1 MIFLGLERPVE
12 YGRQQIFDPTT
23 AQMVLQAQDQYANAL
38 YRDYVR
44 GLEDMKE
51 FNKEYGNFITPILAD
66 QEWYNKNVI
75 DKVRGTI
82 QRMYDAG
89 IDPTRS
95 VQGRAAISQLI
106 NSIDVGSVNKLRSS
120 AANAEEFLK
129 ARRQLEAQG
138 LYNPLLAKYDGP
150 DINTY
155 STLDRFDEDGNVI
168 SGSGVW
174 DKMSPTPYHNMAD
187 FSKAYYDNIS
197 PIQRSATKNGVKYT
211 VSEITESMLQDIAN
225 RHFNDLVQTP
235 QGQMMYKYYK
245 DTLGSDEAARQAFNS
260 AVVSGNLDRLKYA
273 DNYNEM
279 DLKQKELNLKQQS
292 VNIQRERLN
301 ILKGKQ
307 DPNDALGWTGRQK
320 RNVVINNEAYTGF
333 TQPLQKLIKGS
344 TKSGAKQ
351 QLIDEGI
358 KNPTD
363 WQIDMKIKQNK
374 RALGNYG
381 MDSGSRSVMSMNYRA
396 FQTPVY
402 GDDAITA
409 AALAAGLN
417 KPESIGDIN
426 NIKRAPMTFLGN
438 GTLNLTNIRESVY
451 AGLPMTYWSGS
462 RGLQRYMEKNHVSGH
477 MMYPEHV
484 SVNYNPYGNGE
495 HNWDIN
501 TTIRVPYSELE
512 GYGSNVDKVIENAGG
527 VFITNDNKKYSTA
540 DKKSVYETIK
550 YVDLP
555 VTRTLDSRGL
565 SDAQIDTYHDA
576 HSFTKTIGAKR
587 QGIYEGEIYDE

>member
-1 MIFLGLERPVE
+1 MSFLGLERPSE
-12 YGRQQIFDPTT
+12 YQGFQIFDPTM
-23 AQMVLQAQDQYANAL
+23 AKMVLDAQDKYFNVLYA
-38 YRDYVR
+38 DYQQ
-44 GLEDMKE
+44 GLQDMKE
-51 FNKEYGNFITPILAD
+51 FKKEYGDFITPILAD
-66 QEWYNKNVI
+66 QEWYNKNVTG
-75 DKVRGTI
+75 KVRNFI
-82 QRMYDAG
+82 NNAYANG
-89 IDPTRS
+89 IDLTRS
-95 VQGRAAISQLI
+95 AEGRAAIAQMI
-106 NSIDVGSVNKLRSS
+106 NSIDVGSIAKLRSS
-120 AANAEEFLK
+120 AENAKEYLK
-129 ARRQLEAQG
+129 ERAKLELQG
-138 LYNPLLAKYDGP
+138 LYNPIIEKYAGEGLDTF
-150 DINTY
+150 D
-155 STLDRFDEDGNVI
+155 TLHGGKIWDR
-168 SGSGVW
+168 
-174 DKMSPTPYHNMAD
+174 MSPVPYQNMAD
-187 FSKAYYDNIS
+187 FSKAYFDNIS
-197 PIQRSATKNGVKYT
+197 PLQRSATKNGVNYT
-211 VSEITESMLQDIAN
+211 ISEVTEPMLQDIAD

-235 QGQMMYKYYK
+235 QGRLMYAYYK
-245 DTLGSDEAARQAFNS
+245 DTLGTDEAARAAFNS
-260 AVVSGNLDRLKYA
+260 AVVSGNLDRRKYA

-279 DLKQKELNLKQQS
+279 QLKQKELDLKQQS
-292 VNIQRERLN
+292 VNIQREKLN

-307 DPNDALGWTGRQK
+307 NPNDALGWTGRQK

-344 TKSGAKQ
+344 TKSGARQ
-351 QLIDEGI
+351 QLIEEGV

-363 WQIDMKIKQNK
+363 WQIDARIKQNK
-374 RALGNYG
+374 KTLGNYG
-381 MDSGSRSVMSMNYRA
+381 MDSGSRSVLSMNYRA

-417 KPESIGDIN
+417 KPESIGDID

-462 RGLQRYMEKNHVSGH
+462 RALQRYMEKNHVSGH

-512 GYGSNVDKVIENAGG
+512 GYGSNVDKVIENIGG

-540 DKKSVYETIK
+540 DKKSVYENIK

-576 HSFTKTIGAKR
+576 HSFTKTTAAKR
-587 QGIYEGEIYDE
+587 QGGYETEIYDE